1 MAPSDAPK
9 RATPDAP
16 HADADHAALEPNA
29 ADTAPAAPAAD
40 FESPLIP
47 TADGSATLHHPIY
60 DQTYHSHHGA
70 VTESLHVFVGHSDLA
85 VRLTRGPVRLLE
97 VGIGTGL
104 NLALSAS
111 LALRTGGELHYEG
124 IEQQPPGPAAM
135 QALAYDRYD
144 AVDAQ
149 IWTTMR
155 EAFVARA
162 GGFEIGAKGSA
173 RLHWALFQTLDLG
186 KERVDIVYHD
196 AFSPEVNPELWAD
209 EALGAIIAA
218 MKPGAVLVTYTVQGD
233 VRRRLAA
240 HGLTVERLPGPP
252 GGKRQ
257 VLRATKPA

>member
-1 MAPSDAPK
+1 MA
-9 RATPDAP
+9 RPDAP
-16 HADADHAALEPNA
+16 PDAPL
-29 ADTAPAAPAAD
+29 ADTEAPSPDELPAGAPVDAPAPD
-40 FESPLIP
+40 VESTVIP

-60 DQTYHSHHGA
+60 DQSYHSHHGA

-85 VRLTRGPVRLLE
+85 ERLQRGPVRLLE

-124 IEQQPPGPAAM
+124 IEQRPPGPAALE
-135 QALAYDRYD
+135 ALAYDRYD
-144 AVDAQ
+144 AVDPKL
-149 IWTTMR
+149 WTTTR
-155 EAFVARA
+155 EAFAARA
-162 GGFEIGAKGSA
+162 EGFEIGDKGSA
-173 RLHWALFQTLDLG
+173 RLRWALFQTLDLG
-186 KERVDIVYHD
+186 RERVDIVYHD

-209 EALGAIIAA
+209 DALATIIAA
-218 MKPGAVLVTYTVQGD
+218 MKPGAVLVTYTVQGE

-240 HGLTVERLPGPP
+240 HGLVVERLPGPP